1 MGRRMQTTTVCVCL
15 FLPFRYRLVLL
26 LTRVVLFAKIFFR
39 YFKLLPY
46 IGCEVGFFCA
56 RRYGKDNFT
65 QIYVVKHIFR
75 YT

>member
-56 RRYGKDNFT
+56 
-65 QIYVVKHIFR
+65 
-75 YT
+75 

>member
-1 MGRRMQTTTVCVCL
+1 MEKTDADYYGLRLSFLL
-15 FLPFRYRLVLL
+15 FATDLVLL

-56 RRYGKDNFT
+56 RRYCKDNFT